1 MNTKTL
7 FSSASNEWTT
17 PMWLFDQLNEEFK
30 FTLDPCATDE
40 NHLCD
45 KYYTI
50 KSNGLLMPWAYETV
64 FCNPPYGKELKLWVE
79 KCFRENYENNTTV
92 VLLMPAR
99 TDTKFFHSY
108 IYNRAEIRF
117 LKGRLKFGDARN
129 SAPFPSM
136 IVVFKKR

>member
-17 PMWLFDQLNEEFK
+17 PKWLFDQLNEEFK
-30 FTLDPCATDE
+30 FTLDPCSTDE

-50 KSNGLLMPWAYETV
+50 KDNGLLMSWKDEVV
-64 FCNPPYGKELKLWVE
+64 FCNPPYSTQLKHWVE

-99 TDTKFFHSY
+99 TCTKFFHSY

-117 LKGRLKFGDARN
+117 LKGRLKFSNSKN

>member
-1 MNTKTL
+1 MNKDVM

-17 PMWLFDQLNEEFK
+17 PKWLFEQLDAEFH
-30 FTLDPCATDE
+30 FTLDPCSTDE

-45 KYYTI
+45 KYFTI
-50 KSNGLLMPWAYETV
+50 KENGLLMPWKDNVV
-64 FCNPPYGKELKLWVE
+64 FVNPPYGSALKDWVK
-79 KCFRENYENNTTV
+79 KCFDENYLNNTTV

-99 TDTKFFHSY
+99 VDTKFFHSY

-117 LKGRLKFGDARN
+117 LKGRLKFSNSKN

-136 IVVFKKR
+136 IVVFKNR